1 MDLANT
7 LREERK
13 TAELQPLDKNFYQQ
27 VGSYLAELE
36 REFSKIEDP
45 FSVEAQILQ
54 DTLKSER
61 NCLSKLIDQRMR
73 KIVRKAVRNARSAS
87 QEETSAGMTSEEEQI
102 YTQMLKSVLQGRE
115 TILAHLAHTERPLM
129 GKKNIGQEYE
139 IVRLLDSVPM
149 FVGVDGRNYLLSR
162 DDVVA
167 LPAVHARNLCNKNLA
182 VRVRIESD
190 ASEDAKT
197 A

>member
-7 LREERK
+7 LRGERK

-36 REFSKIEDP
+36 REFSKIEDT

-61 NCLSKLIDQRMR
+61 NSLNKLIDQRMR

-87 QEETSAGMTSEEEQI
+87 QGETSAGMTSEEEQI
-102 YTQMLKSVLQGRE
+102 YSQMLQSVLQGRE
-115 TILAHLAHTERPLM
+115 TILAHLAHTERPLT
-129 GKKNIGQEYE
+129 GKKNIVQEYE
-139 IVRLLDSVPM
+139 SIRLLDSVPM
-149 FVGVDGRNYLLSR
+149 FVGVDGRNYRLSR

>member
-7 LREERK
+7 LRGERK
-13 TAELQPLDKNFYQQ
+13 IAELQPLDKNFYQQ

-36 REFSKIEDP
+36 RELSKIEDP

-61 NCLSKLIDQRMR
+61 NCLNKLIDQRMR

-87 QEETSAGMTSEEEQI
+87 QEETSVGITSEEELI
-102 YTQMLKSVLQGRE
+102 YSQMRESVLQGRE
-115 TILAHLAHTERPLM
+115 TILAHLVHTERPLM

>member
-182 VRVRIESD
+182 VRVKIESD
-190 ASEDAKT
+190 AIEDAKT

>member
-1 MDLANT
+1 MDLANA

-13 TAELQPLDKNFYQQ
+13 TAELQPLDEDFYQQ
-27 VGSYLAELE
+27 VGSYMAELE
-36 REFSKIEDP
+36 RELSRIEDP

-61 NCLSKLIDQRMR
+61 NCLNKLIDQRMR

-87 QEETSAGMTSEEEQI
+87 HEETSAGMTSEEEHI
-102 YTQMLKSVLQGRE
+102 YSQMLKSVLRGRE
-115 TILAHLAHTERPLM
+115 TILAHLAHTERPLT
-129 GKKNIGQEYE
+129 GKKNIAQEYE

-149 FVGVDGRNYLLSR
+149 FVGIDGRNYLLSR

-182 VRVRIESD
+182 VRVRN
-190 ASEDAKT
+190 
-197 A
+197 

>member
-1 MDLANT
+1 M
-7 LREERK
+7 
-13 TAELQPLDKNFYQQ
+13 LQ
-27 VGSYLAELE
+27 
-36 REFSKIEDP
+36 
-45 FSVEAQILQ
+45 
-54 DTLKSER
+54 
-61 NCLSKLIDQRMR
+61 
-73 KIVRKAVRNARSAS
+73 
-87 QEETSAGMTSEEEQI
+87 
-102 YTQMLKSVLQGRE
+102 SVLQGRE
-115 TILAHLAHTERPLM
+115 TILAHLAHTERPLT
-129 GKKNIGQEYE
+129 GKKNIAQEYE

-162 DDVVA
+162 DDIVA

>member
-1 MDLANT
+1 MDIANT
-7 LREERK
+7 LRGERK
-13 TAELQPLDKNFYQQ
+13 TAELQPLDKNIYQQ

-36 REFSKIEDP
+36 RELSKIEDP

-61 NCLSKLIDQRMR
+61 NCLNKLIDQRMR

-87 QEETSAGMTSEEEQI
+87 QEETAAGMTSEEEHI
-102 YTQMLKSVLQGRE
+102 YSQMLKSVLQGRE
-115 TILAHLAHTERPLM
+115 TILAHLAHTERPLT
-129 GKKNIGQEYE
+129 GKKNITQEYE

-149 FVGVDGRNYLLSR
+149 FVGIDGRNYLLSR

-167 LPAVHARNLCNKNLA
+167 LPAVHARNLCNKDLA

-190 ASEDAKT
+190 ESEDAKT